1 MLCVL
6 YAVRGL
12 SNYFTHTDQGYI
24 DIQPNCSFPWIPDAS
39 KNMSY
44 FVQKMNRTEMDNIM
58 EQLMIASP
66 NDCSGKRTQQI
77 ELHVLDQKT

>member
-1 MLCVL
+1 
-6 YAVRGL
+6 
-12 SNYFTHTDQGYI
+12 
-24 DIQPNCSFPWIPDAS
+24 
-39 KNMSY
+39 MSY